1 MSADTLAALCET
13 TFSESPQVDREA
25 GVIRGV
31 KILGKTSRNHRVY
44 SPEALAQAA
53 QLYEGLAVNVDHPRE
68 RTPATPRQV
77 ADGLGWLAGVHVTDE
92 GVYGDL
98 HFLRT
103 HPQAAMLAEAAERN
117 PRRFGLSHNAEGRLV
132 RREGRWVVESVARVH
147 SVDVVQNPATN
158 QGLFESCD
166 DAAPQTLR
174 DLCVQAGCATL
185 LEHPVLNPLGDLAVL
200 AGEPVGTATAPRS
213 LAEVATSGCVDS
225 GGAEASD
232 RLPATVSATT
242 ADVLATLLPA
252 LAHRRGQPSALD
264 WSEVFQHLAESLR
277 GPGERPAAS
286 SQRATGPTTLAGLSD
301 QAGVTAAGA
310 VIGDVPGNAH
320 ANLAEARGLAVAG
333 AAAADPGPV
342 AALAARLSRLETEV
356 HCRGLLEQA
365 GRASDPERL
374 AALVALPD
382 DPARRALLE
391 SWPPRDATRGRP
403 LNSPPRY
410 APEPLRL
417 PVDVQGFLAALR

>member
-232 RLPATVSATT
+232 RL
-242 ADVLATLLPA
+242 
-252 LAHRRGQPSALD
+252 
-264 WSEVFQHLAESLR
+264 
-277 GPGERPAAS
+277 
-286 SQRATGPTTLAGLSD
+286 
-301 QAGVTAAGA
+301 
-310 VIGDVPGNAH
+310 
-320 ANLAEARGLAVAG
+320 
-333 AAAADPGPV
+333 
-342 AALAARLSRLETEV
+342 
-356 HCRGLLEQA
+356 
-365 GRASDPERL
+365 
-374 AALVALPD
+374 
-382 DPARRALLE
+382 
-391 SWPPRDATRGRP
+391 
-403 LNSPPRY
+403 
-410 APEPLRL
+410 
-417 PVDVQGFLAALR
+417 